1 MRQHKRWQEPYR
13 VIFKMR
19 LENLPEMEKLLMK
32 YSNGSV
38 PPLIAED
45 GKDGRGL
52 LSEELLDIFKK
63 GFSATYSIPLCVAIV
78 QTDRPHPEQ
87 PSAQRKDLLPPCR
100 HLRSIRDDDEEM
112 PIEQRKQVSDSTSG
126 KLSPG
131 CCECSTANLELIAQ
145 SGKTG
150 AYMCCVGMVGPTV
163 PIYVADEIVAV
174 LSSEFKKPRA
184 GVVWPES
191 LGVQSNC
198 NSSSFGET
206 STKIEADLWQE
217 SKRRIQ
223 KCEEILDI
231 EPDRLLRAITE
242 EAKADPDKEVSPE
255 ILETMM
261 NVLESAGAHLTE
273 MAGKTYRLEKDSV
286 TGWLR
291 AEMAS
296 ALSSV
301 DTFWNNIQQCFG
313 HLARLVGADYIL
325 LIARDGSSASP
336 LNLQCQYGLPA
347 ESLPVLEYDW
357 TGSTARVDDF
367 VKEISVFERGVEID
381 LRKYRDVPI
390 LGMLYSLYG
399 KGVSY
404 PVFIVPTTTLNSGL
418 TLMVL
423 GKGDI
428 NSALSTTKW
437 LREDDR
443 QYLTTIVREMAIV
456 TSVFSS
462 MKRIQETV
470 EEQTNL
476 MESVAHD
483 LRTPIQ
489 NIMIAAENLREGRGD
504 PERASRTITGVVT
517 QLQRLNLLAQKTW
530 ALEQIRLDK
539 LVYNDK
545 QMVDPYLVFVECKEL
560 LTDMAERAFIEI
572 YIDPDT
578 ERWRAVQLDMEMF
591 RLLVLN
597 LLHNGIKYSFP
608 NTSVKIGGWQND
620 VGAGMSITFE
630 NEGIRI
636 HDEEK
641 DRIFERYFRSK
652 DAIRMDP
659 AGSGIGLALVKEFVD
674 HYDGKIDVRSTEVGF
689 GKYSN
694 VFSLFLPGR

>member
-1 MRQHKRWQEPYR
+1 
-13 VIFKMR
+13 MR

-38 PPLIAED
+38 PPLVAED
-45 GKDGRGL
+45 GKDGHGL

-78 QTDRPHPEQ
+78 QTDRPYPEQ
-87 PSAQRKDLLPPCR
+87 LSAQRKDLLPPCR
-100 HLRSIRDDDEEM
+100 HFRSIHDDDEERL
-112 PIEQRKQVSDSTSG
+112 IEQGKQVSNSTSE

-131 CCECSTANLELIAQ
+131 CCECSTANLELITQ
-145 SGKTG
+145 SRKTG

-163 PIYVADEIVAV
+163 PIYVADKIVAV
-174 LSSEFKKPRA
+174 LSSEFKKPGPGA
-184 GVVWPES
+184 VWPES
-191 LGVQSNC
+191 LVVQSNN
-198 NSSSFGET
+198 NSPSFGEI
-206 STKIEADLWQE
+206 STKIETDLWQE

-223 KCEEILDI
+223 ECEEILGV

-242 EAKADPDKEVSPE
+242 EVKTDPNKEVSPE

-273 MAGKTYRLEKDSV
+273 MAGKTYRLEKESV
-286 TGWLR
+286 MGWLR

-301 DTFWNNIQQCFG
+301 DTFWNNIQQCFS
-313 HLARLVGADYIL
+313 HLARLVGAAYIL
-325 LIARDGSSASP
+325 LITRDGSSTSP
-336 LNLQCQYGLPA
+336 LDMQCQYGLPA

-357 TGSTARVDDF
+357 TGSAARVDDF
-367 VKEISVFERGVEID
+367 VKEISVFEQGVEID

-404 PVFIVPTTTLNSGL
+404 PVFIAPTTTLNGGL

-443 QYLTTIVREMAIV
+443 QYLATIVREMAIV
-456 TSVFSS
+456 TSVFFS
-462 MKRIQETV
+462 MKRIQGTV

-539 LVYNDK
+539 LIYNDK
-545 QMVDPYLVFVECKEL
+545 QMVDPYLVFAECKEL
-560 LTDMAERAFIEI
+560 LTDMAERASMEI

-578 ERWRAVQLDMEMF
+578 ERWRAVPLDMEMF
-591 RLLVLN
+591 RLVVLN

-608 NTSVKIGGWQND
+608 NTCVKIGGWQDD
-620 VGAGMSITFE
+620 VGAGTSITFE
-630 NEGIRI
+630 NEGICI

-652 DAIRMDP
+652 DAIVMDP

-674 HYDGKIDVRSTEVGF
+674 HYSGKIDVRSTEVGF
-689 GKYSN
+689 GKYLN
-694 VFSLFLPGR
+694 VFSLFLPRR